1 MTKSEIRHANEGDVL
16 DLVDMGQN
24 FFEESGLSDVAAWDA
39 LSFEV
44 TVRTLLSGAVR
55 GSLLVAEQETILVG
69 MTGAVIF
76 PLYCN
81 LKLQLAQEI
90 FWFVDPDYRK
100 GLGGSLLD
108 ELEADCRRKGADI
121 FMSAQIAGQR
131 DDAFARLYQRRGYRP
146 SENLYMRKLSS

>member
-1 MTKSEIRHANEGDVL
+1 VTKSEIRDANEGDVL

-39 LSFEV
+39 GSFEA
-44 TVRTLLSGAVR
+44 TIWTLLSGQVS

-81 LKLQLAQEI
+81 LKLNLAQEI
-90 FWFVDPDYRK
+90 FWYIDPDYRT
-100 GLGGSLLD
+100 GLGGALLD
-108 ELEADCRRKGADI
+108 ELEVDCRRKGANI

-131 DDAFARLYQRRGYRP
+131 DEAFARLYQRRGYRP
-146 SENLYMRKLSS
+146 SENLYIRKLSS